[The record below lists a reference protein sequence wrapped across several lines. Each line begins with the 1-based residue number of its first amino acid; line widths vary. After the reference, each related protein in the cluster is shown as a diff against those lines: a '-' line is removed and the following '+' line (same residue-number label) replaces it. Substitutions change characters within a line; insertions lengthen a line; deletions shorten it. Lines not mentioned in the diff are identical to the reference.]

1 MERTKIF
8 GEGKYLVHGGEKNRL
23 VKGGILWRRK
33 IIGDADQLSEYRA
46 ICLFESKKIEKKANI
61 CNLDEFH
68 FSKKEFYLQPSV
80 DSTAVSK
87 FVVIHIYLL
96 RRQCCQNLAS

>member
-1 MERTKIF
+1 MPLYI
-8 GEGKYLVHGGEKNRL
+8 EKNY
-23 VKGGILWRRK
+23 
-33 IIGDADQLSEYRA
+33 GDVNRPTDRQGEYRA
-46 ICLFESKKIEKKANI
+46 ICLLESKKIEKKANI

-80 DSTAVSK
+80 GSIAVSK
-87 FVVIHIYLL
+87 FVDIYLL